1 MIKYTNIIIGAGPAG
16 IQLGYYFKEQNI
28 EYIILEKSDI
38 CGSFFSKFPLSGKLI
53 SINKKYT
60 GSDIPD
66 FNLRHDW
73 NSLISDKK
81 DLLFTNYSDDYYPDS
96 EDLVKYLNDY
106 ARINELNIKYGV
118 NVTKVKKE
126 KKDEK
131 NEYVLMTTDKDNNL
145 IEYRCDKLIV
155 ATGLSKPIMPDISA
169 DVITDIK
176 HYGQYEKNYFKK
188 KENIDKFRN
197 KSLLII
203 GNGNAAYELGNLLN
217 NYCSTISIIGRG
229 TKEWAMSTHYT
240 GDLRSIYLPFMDT
253 FLLKSL
259 NSIDVAQFENG
270 SRFNIDQQTENDKY
284 SISVMCKDAKCL
296 IKHPFY
302 SDTIN
307 GFDHIIYCTGWKFDT
322 SIFDFKINL
331 TKNDKY
337 PEILPHYESTNNN
350 DLYFVGALM
359 HSFDFK
365 KSSGGFIHGFRYLIK
380 NFVNINYNIS
390 YTVGI
395 FTNLNELAS
404 KIFYKINKTSPMY
417 QMYGQICDFFYYD
430 NEVNEILYYDDIN
443 IHFVLN
449 NYFPMK
455 TDKFFIVSLD
465 YGEKKI
471 TDIYEFGKFIP
482 PVGSESTGTLLHPT
496 LKVYTYN
503 EKFLYDNPDKENS
516 AHPLLIDE
524 IHFNENLLA
533 NFSGFEKYFN
543 KLFRSLKMFF

>member
-16 IQLGYYFKEQNI
+16 IQLGYYFKEKKI
-28 EYIILEKSDI
+28 EYVILEKADI
-38 CGSFFSKFPLSGKLI
+38 CGSFFDKFPLSGKLI
-53 SINKKYT
+53 SINKKNT
-60 GSDIPD
+60 GSNIPD

-81 DLLFTNYSDDYYPDS
+81 DLLMTNYSDEYYPDS
-96 EDLVKYLNDY
+96 DDLVKYLNDY
-106 ARINELNIKYGV
+106 AKINELNIKYGICV
-118 NVTKVKKE
+118 KKVKKE
-126 KKDEK
+126 ED
-131 NEYVLMTTDKDNNL
+131 NTYTLITVDNNNNT
-145 IEYRCDKLIV
+145 IEYKCDKLIV
-155 ATGLSKPIMPDISA
+155 AIGLSKPIIPNIQV
-169 DVITDIK
+169 DVITDLK
-176 HYGQYEKNYFKK
+176 HYGQYEKSYFKN
-188 KENIDKFRN
+188 KENLDKFRN

-203 GNGNAAYELGNLLN
+203 GNGNAAFELGNLLN

-259 NSIDVAQFENG
+259 NSIDVAQFSND
-270 SRFNIDQQTENDKY
+270 SRFHIEQQTENDKY
-284 SISVMCKDAKCL
+284 KISLVCKDTECL

-302 SDTIN
+302 TDTID

-337 PEILPHYESTNNN
+337 PEILPHYESTNNEN
-350 DLYFVGALM
+350 LFFVGALM
-359 HSFDFK
+359 HSLDFK

-380 NFVNINYNIS
+380 NFVNINYNID
-390 YTVGI
+390 YTVSVFKDI
-395 FTNLNELAS
+395 NELCS
-404 KIFYKINKTSPMY
+404 KIFHKINKTSPMY
-417 QMYGQICDFFYYD
+417 QMYGQICDFFYYED
-430 NEVNEILYYDDIN
+430 ESDEILYYDDIN
-443 IHFVLN
+443 ISFVLN
-449 NYFPMK
+449 GYFPMI

-465 YGEKKI
+465 YGNTKV

-482 PVGSESTGTLLHPT
+482 PVGSESTGSLLHPT
-496 LKVYTYN
+496 LKVYRYD
-503 EKFLYDNPDKENS
+503 ERFLIDNPDKKNS

-533 NFSGFEKYFN
+533 NFSGFEKYFK